1 MDGRRDS
8 AGPGRHRPSG
18 TMARVEP
25 SRRLHVTFV
34 CTGNI
39 CRSPVAEVVL
49 RAVADREGLADAVTF
64 DSAGTGGWHVGQGAD
79 DRALRALRARGY
91 DGSSHRARQLDRAA
105 YVRADLVV
113 ALDRGHLRALLGW
126 GAPGGGAGR
135 DGKVRLLRSFD
146 PGADGPEVADP
157 YYGDEAAFAVVVDQV
172 EAAAPGLLEHLRER
186 LRAVRPS

>member
-1 MDGRRDS
+1 
-8 AGPGRHRPSG
+8 
-18 TMARVEP
+18 MARVEP

-49 RAVADREGLADAVTF
+49 RAAADRAGLADAVTF

-79 DRALRALRARGY
+79 ERALRTLRARGY
-91 DGSSHRARQLDRAA
+91 DGSSHRARRLDRDA
-105 YVRADLVV
+105 YARADLVV

-126 GAPGGGAGR
+126 GAPRDGARGDRAGGDRAGG

-157 YYGDEAAFAVVVDQV
+157 YYGDEAAFAIVVDQV